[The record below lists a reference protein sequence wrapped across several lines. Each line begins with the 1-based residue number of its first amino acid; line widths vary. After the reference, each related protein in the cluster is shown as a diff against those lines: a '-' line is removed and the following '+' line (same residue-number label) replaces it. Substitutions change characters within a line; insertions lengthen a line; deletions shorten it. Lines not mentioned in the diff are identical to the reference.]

1 MQDASTGSSSDTNS
15 SPNSPNRHRD
25 SNIILIFVA
34 NSNIIT
40 HQKHINIMLILG
52 IIIAVCLLYVA
63 IGYNSLV
70 KKRNDVTNAFGS
82 IDAMLKKRFDL
93 IPNIVAT
100 VQQYAKHE
108 ESLFTKVTEMRSKR
122 YGQLSDEEKAE
133 FDKAFTQVSRQ
144 FIAVA
149 ENYPELKASENF
161 MHLQRTLNEVEERL
175 SAARRTYNACVT
187 DYNNAVM
194 TFPSNLIAGIFGF
207 SSKPVLSIPEEERQ
221 NVSVKNL
228 FQS

>member
-1 MQDASTGSSSDTNS
+1 M
-15 SPNSPNRHRD
+15 
-25 SNIILIFVA
+25 IIA
-34 NSNIIT
+34 
-40 HQKHINIMLILG
+40 G
-52 IIIAVCLLYVA
+52 IIIAVCLLII
-63 IGYNSLV
+63 IGSYNSLV
-70 KKRNDVTNAFGS
+70 RKRNNVDNAFGS

-108 ESLFTKVTEMRSKR
+108 ESLFSKVTEMRTKG
-122 YGQLSDEEKAE
+122 YEQLSSEDKAE
-133 FDKAFTQVSRQ
+133 FDKAFTQASRK

-161 MHLQRTLNEVEERL
+161 LQLQRTLNEVEEQL
-175 SAARRTYNACVT
+175 SAARRTYNANVT

-194 TFPSNLIAGIFGF
+194 TFPSNLIAGMFGF
-207 SSKPVLSIPEEERQ
+207 TAKTVLSIPEEERQ
-221 NVSVKNL
+221 NVNVKNL